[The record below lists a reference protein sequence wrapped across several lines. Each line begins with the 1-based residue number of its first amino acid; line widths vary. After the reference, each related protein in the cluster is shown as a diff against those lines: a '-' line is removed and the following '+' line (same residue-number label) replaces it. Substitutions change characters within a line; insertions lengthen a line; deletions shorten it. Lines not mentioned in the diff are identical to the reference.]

1 MSLYLYLDSS
11 SARYFFFLL
20 SLTILIGI
28 MKRVY
33 VVYDAAVRDFYADFR
48 HSIKGEILGELAL
61 ICDEQHKS
69 LSSVENICRAMLA
82 AGTEKS
88 DTLLCVGGGVCSDI
102 CGLAAALYKRGMR
115 FEIVPTTLLS
125 MADAS
130 IGGKNGVNLKGMKN
144 VIGTFYPC
152 SKVYIRKEVLRSLPE
167 EEILSGS
174 AEILKTL
181 LLFDEKAYQ
190 KAVGTFSEWAKGEHG
205 ESLLDEMT
213 RWAEKSAK
221 LKARIVKRDPFDKGR
236 RHLLNFGHTFAH
248 AIEWKSEEKI
258 SHGEA
263 VAIGI
268 IQALRLSERNGWCEK
283 GLADR
288 IRDDFRRCKLPTEL
302 PYEENELAEALK
314 NDKKIENGTVDF
326 VSIKRIG
333 KPLRKKIKI

>member
-1 MSLYLYLDSS
+1 MSLYLYTDFSS
-11 SARYFFFLL
+11 VICFLTNL
-20 SLTILIGI
+20 NALIGI
-28 MKRVY
+28 MKKVY

-69 LSSVENICRAMLA
+69 LSSVENICRALLDA
-82 AGTEKS
+82 DAEKT
-88 DTLLCVGGGVCSDI
+88 DTLLSVGGGVCSDI

-130 IGGKNGVNLKGMKN
+130 VGGKNGVNLRGVKN
-144 VIGTFYPC
+144 VIGTFHLP
-152 SKVYIRKEVLRSLPE
+152 SKIYIRKEVLKSLPE

-190 KAVGTFSEWAKGEHG
+190 KAVGTFSEWAKGGH
-205 ESLLDEMT
+205 SDLLMDEMA

-221 LKARIVKRDPFDKGR
+221 LKAKIVKRDPFDKGR

-288 IRDDFRRCKLPTEL
+288 IRDDFRRCNLPTEL
-302 PYEENELAEALK
+302 PYEEAELAEALK
-314 NDKKIENGTVDF
+314 NDKKIENGAVDF